1 MKTTIDQ
8 AFLQKSG
15 TKGKKQKRREDETS
29 EAGREEWKRKEGG
42 KQDSEM
48 KGGGCTELIRQ
59 G

>member
-1 MKTTIDQ
+1 MKTAIDQ

-15 TKGKKQKRREDETS
+15 IKGKKQKQREDEIS
-29 EAGREEWKRKEGG
+29 EAGREEWKGKEDG